1 MPQPRFDRLSE
12 RLLDA
17 GIAPR
22 HVRRYARELRDHL
35 DDLVREEK
43 AGGAPRELAETR
55 ALSRLGN
62 DDDLAQAMLAR
73 PELRSLMSR
82 FPWAV
87 FGIVPLAI
95 PLLSGVAALYFEIWF
110 ISHVHGLFSYLTGQP
125 PGPVTAR
132 LATEVFTAYNT
143 LAVYI
148 APLLFAWAFY
158 WLGSRQRMRPAWI
171 VTGVVLICVL
181 GGFQELV
188 FYDKGYVGG
197 GVLSF
202 QSGLLHFTP
211 RTGWLYS
218 PYPHFVQEFARAAMN
233 LAIAGGVWWL
243 SVKKKASSVMALRAT
258 SMRAFPVC
266 RRSCHDAATL

>member
-12 RLLDA
+12 RLLHA

-22 HVRRYARELRDHL
+22 HVRRYLRELSDHF
-35 DDLVREEK
+35 DDLVREEM
-43 AGGAPRELAETR
+43 AGGAARELAETR

-62 DDDLAQAMLAR
+62 DDVLADAMLSR
-73 PELRSLMSR
+73 PELRSLTAR

-87 FGIVPLAI
+87 FGIAPLVI
-95 PLLSGVAALYFEIWF
+95 PLLSAVAALYFEIWF
-110 ISHVHGLFSYLTGQP
+110 ITHVHGLFSYLTGQP

-132 LATEVFTAYNT
+132 LATQVFTAYNT
-143 LAVYI
+143 LAVYV
-148 APLLFAWAFY
+148 APLFFAWMFY

-197 GVLSF
+197 GVLLIE
-202 QSGLLHFTP
+202 SGLISPFVHFTNDSFF
-211 RTGWLYS
+211 S
-218 PYPHFVQEFARAAMN
+218 PFSYAEGFARAAMN
-233 LAIAGGVWWL
+233 LAIAGGVWWWL
-243 SVKKKASSVMALRAT
+243 TARRKT
-258 SMRAFPVC
+258 SHAMELHTARM
-266 RRSCHDAATL
+266 

>member
-12 RLLDA
+12 RLLHA

-22 HVRRYARELRDHL
+22 HVRRYVRELRDHF

-43 AGGAPRELAETR
+43 EGGATRELAETR

-62 DDDLAQAMLAR
+62 EDALADAMLSR
-73 PELRSLMSR
+73 PELRSFMSR

-87 FGIVPLAI
+87 FGIGPIVMLALSMVGALYLEI
-95 PLLSGVAALYFEIWF
+95 WLLNQPSGVFT
-110 ISHVHGLFSYLTGQP
+110 YLTGQP

-132 LATEVFTAYNT
+132 LATRVYTVYNT
-143 LAVYI
+143 LAVYV

-158 WLGSRQRMRPAWI
+158 WLGARQRMRPAWI
-171 VTGVVLICVL
+171 VTGVAIICVL

-202 QSGLLHFTP
+202 QSGLLYFFP
-211 RTGWLYS
+211 LPKDSWFYS
-218 PYPHFVQEFARAAMN
+218 PHPHFVAEIARAAMN

-243 SVKKKASSVMALRAT
+243 VVRRKALGAMKLHTAQV
-258 SMRAFPVC
+258 
-266 RRSCHDAATL
+266 